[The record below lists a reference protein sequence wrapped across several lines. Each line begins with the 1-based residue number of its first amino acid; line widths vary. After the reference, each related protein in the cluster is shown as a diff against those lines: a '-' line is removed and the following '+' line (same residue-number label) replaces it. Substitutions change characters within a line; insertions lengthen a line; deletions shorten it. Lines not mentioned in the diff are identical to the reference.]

1 VRTAHMTGEPTAFR
15 IGQPLAWAYH
25 RGTSRG
31 LLNAPAATVSH
42 PQPGR
47 EDPTA
52 PWVPLP
58 PGVRITAPLAD
69 LVRDRVSC
77 RAFRDQPI
85 GLVELAT
92 LLRTGYGTTGVS
104 EDGSLYIVDRAVP
117 SGGGLYPLE
126 LSVLVRSIDGL
137 PAGVYHYV
145 PLPDGLEQIRGGALS
160 ASLVSYLF
168 LGQPWVAEAAVVLV
182 LSAVCHRSLAS
193 YGDRGYRYLL
203 LEAGHVAQNLVLAAT
218 GLGLGSVNLGGFLDD
233 ELSRLLRLDTESEIV
248 LYGTAIGRASS
259 DDRTARR
266 AIDRL

>member
-1 VRTAHMTGEPTAFR
+1 MTGEPTAFR
-15 IGQPLAWAYH
+15 TGQPLAWTYH
-25 RGTSRG
+25 RGTSRE
-31 LLNAPAATVSH
+31 LLNARRRPCRIRS
-42 PQPGR
+42 PGGR
-47 EDPTA
+47 TRRA

-58 PGVRITAPLAD
+58 PGVRIVAPLAD

-85 GLVELAT
+85 GLAELAT
-92 LLRTGYGTTGVS
+92 LLRTGYGTTGVT
-104 EDGSLYIVDRAVP
+104 EDGPLYIVDRAVP

-126 LSVLVRSIDGL
+126 VSVLVRSVDGL

-145 PLPDGLEQIRGGALS
+145 PLADGLEQIRGGGALS

-182 LSAVCHRSLAS
+182 LSAVCERSLAS

-203 LEAGHVAQNLVLAAT
+203 LEAGHVAENLVLAAT
-218 GLGLGSVNLGGFLDD
+218 GLGLGAVNLGGFLDD
-233 ELSRLLRLDTESEIV
+233 ELSGLLRLDTESEIV
-248 LYGTAIGRASS
+248 LYGTAVGRPSS
-259 DDRTARR
+259 GDRIARR